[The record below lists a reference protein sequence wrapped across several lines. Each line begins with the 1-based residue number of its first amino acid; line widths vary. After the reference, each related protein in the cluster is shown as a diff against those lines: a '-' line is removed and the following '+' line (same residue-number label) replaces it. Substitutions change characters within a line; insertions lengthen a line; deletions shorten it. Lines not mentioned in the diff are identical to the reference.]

1 MQEERDQ
8 LNNHK
13 VLIIRA
19 SLEVDFHTILLV
31 ANLIKLKK
39 EVLKWFTI
47 YHNLVLAQLKDK
59 WPIKISPQLFSKLDK
74 AKIQVL

>member
-1 MQEERDQ
+1 MQEEKDQ
-8 LNNHK
+8 FNSHK

-19 SLEVDFHTILLV
+19 SSEVDFHTILLV
-31 ANLIKLKK
+31 GNLIKLKR

-47 YHNLVLAQLKDK
+47 YHNLVLVQLKVK
-59 WPIKISPQLFSKLDK
+59 GPIKISPQLFSKLDK